1 MKISPRSNQISEML
15 NDSSASRS
23 SVRQESS
30 LPRPRERQQ
39 RDRNSTQS
47 GIQMIGRVSARP
59 KAPG

>member
-23 SVRQESS
+23 SVRQEISLRGLVNGSS
-30 LPRPRERQQ
+30 GT
-39 RDRNSTQS
+39 RNSTQS